1 MLEISCPLNYNLY
14 INEDRN
20 MFQEPSLFL
29 SPPDAESDQGGK
41 IFYLK
46 KEKNDSLL
54 FAESIAD
61 EPTGFNSLKWKYCK
75 QNIMYFI

>member
-1 MLEISCPLNYNLY
+1 
-14 INEDRN
+14 

-46 KEKNDSLL
+46 KKKKNVTLF

-61 EPTGFNSLKWKYCK
+61 EPTGFNSLKWKNCK